1 MLTQKERVSKQND
14 AKKKQQLFGDFQ
26 LPAVTFSMV
35 YHPQKSVKGGPP
47 ENECPES
54 WPQY

>member
-54 WPQY
+54 